1 MAQIS
6 FNQNFDFGLC
16 LMIGMLHLFQLYCKL
31 IYIFEIINTLTLL
44 KREVFVTSGWSY
56 VERTLQWSWVER
68 VPLMLLCERES
79 DGSDGHGNEGR

>member
-1 MAQIS
+1 MRP
-6 FNQNFDFGLC
+6 FF
-16 LMIGMLHLFQLYCKL
+16 
-31 IYIFEIINTLTLL
+31 FEIINTLTLL

-56 VERTLQWSWVER
+56 VEGTLQWSWVER